1 MQTLHWAYRRIQGKD
16 TSFSQKIKNILS
28 SGLCKT
34 AQTEKNIIKMQQKVW
49 FPPLQNEIKR
59 LTLRMD

>member
-1 MQTLHWAYRRIQGKD
+1 MQTLHWTYRRIQGKD

-34 AQTEKNIIKMQQKVW
+34 AQTEKNIIKM
-49 FPPLQNEIKR
+49 
-59 LTLRMD
+59 